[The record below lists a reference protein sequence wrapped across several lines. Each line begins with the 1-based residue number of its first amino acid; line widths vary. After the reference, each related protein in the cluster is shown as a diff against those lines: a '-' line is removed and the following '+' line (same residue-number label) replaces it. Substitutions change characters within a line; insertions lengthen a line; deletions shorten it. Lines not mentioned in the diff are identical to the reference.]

1 VRLAYRDV
9 SGVGYHSYDCQYATG
24 LLRMVPPL
32 FGLPQ
37 ARVVHPVCGARGD
50 DHCEFEVTWTSGP
63 ESVRRAATIGG
74 ILAAA
79 LTGAGAVVDPVLMA
93 AGVAL
98 GAATAAAAG
107 TKATMFARRRIRALE
122 AQVREQGAQTDAQLQ
137 SLALLS
143 SELRLEKALERIT
156 KSASTAIGG
165 AQFALLVAEIDG
177 MHAEAH
183 SGIPPQSLSRLER
196 WAHANQTQLR
206 HAPMVLD
213 NLAAVEL
220 LRPLADD
227 GELPLGSACIAPL
240 IYADRLLGVL
250 VALAPGPT
258 VFFPKDVR
266 SLEIYAG
273 HAAIALWNARLVEQL
288 ELHAAEDSLTGLA
301 NRRAFDMACAAE
313 LDRVARHGE
322 TAGLVLFDL
331 DHFKQINDTYGHPFG
346 DQMLEAVAGVLR
358 SVVRS
363 HDTVARIGGEEFA
376 LLLPGATL
384 DEAHEIAERAR
395 ERVGTIVLP
404 DGALSC
410 SAGVAVAEGAQ
421 TRVSD
426 LFAEADRALYA
437 AKRAGRGRTI
447 LALG

>member
-1 VRLAYRDV
+1 V
-9 SGVGYHSYDCQYATG
+9 
-24 LLRMVPPL
+24 
-32 FGLPQ
+32 
-37 ARVVHPVCGARGD
+37 
-50 DHCEFEVTWTSGP
+50 
-63 ESVRRAATIGG
+63 
-74 ILAAA
+74 
-79 LTGAGAVVDPVLMA
+79 
-93 AGVAL
+93 
-98 GAATAAAAG
+98 
-107 TKATMFARRRIRALE
+107 
-122 AQVREQGAQTDAQLQ
+122 
-137 SLALLS
+137 
-143 SELRLEKALERIT
+143 
-156 KSASTAIGG
+156 
-165 AQFALLVAEIDG
+165 
-177 MHAEAH
+177 
-183 SGIPPQSLSRLER
+183 
-196 WAHANQTQLR
+196 
-206 HAPMVLD
+206 
-213 NLAAVEL
+213 
-220 LRPLADD
+220 
-227 GELPLGSACIAPL
+227 
-240 IYADRLLGVL
+240 
-250 VALAPGPT
+250 
-258 VFFPKDVR
+258 
-266 SLEIYAG
+266 
-273 HAAIALWNARLVEQL
+273 
-288 ELHAAEDSLTGLA
+288 LA

-358 SVVRS
+358 SMVRS

-410 SAGVAVAEGAQ
+410 SAGVAVAGGAK